1 MSLAFLVPLFLLGI
15 AGVVVPIVV
24 HLTRR
29 QRRNVV
35 RFPSLM
41 FLEKIPYQEQRRR
54 RIQHWFLLSLR
65 ALALGLL
72 AVAFARPFVQD
83 TQLGLGAA
91 SGPREVVVLVDQSY
105 SMEVGNQFERARD
118 EARAIFEGLGPLDRA
133 SLVAFSQG
141 AEVLARSTSD
151 RTRLRAALDTIRVGA
166 GATRF
171 GPALKVAQT
180 ILEEST
186 LASGEVYLFSDFQR
200 NAWIGDEDVR
210 LPPGSEFTP
219 VPLGHEGLEENFLVT
234 DVTLPRQAV
243 SGRERVTP
251 SARVVRRGGSSARDV
266 TVTLEIDGQELQ
278 SRTVTMQPDAAAAVA
293 FQPLTLS
300 RPHTRGTVRVGADE
314 LTADNARHFVLSP
327 GAALSVLVLESASSA
342 SPDPSFYLRRALD
355 TTDDGRFR
363 VSLRRA
369 STVRP
374 ADLEETDVVILNDV
388 QIDGASA
395 ERLRTFVQDGGGVL
409 LALGEEGGWP
419 ASAADLLPGA
429 IGPVQDRVQGRG
441 DRLGHLEYGHAVFEV
456 FAGPRSGNFTGARFF
471 RARAFEPAPEAAVL
485 ARFDDGSVALAEA
498 RHGLGRLLVWTSTL
512 DAYWT
517 DLALQP
523 VYLPFVHRLTEYLGG
538 RAEARPWFTIGQVVD
553 LANPEALETAGLVST
568 VADGLAEG
576 FDQVALTPSGS
587 TIQMPAGEG
596 PRYLPLEE
604 SGFYTVRPP
613 GTEPERPFVLAVN
626 VELEESNLA
635 RLDPTQLALQITA
648 PPGTEGDALNV
659 DRAASLQREDQER
672 RQGLWRWLLLVA
684 LGLFV
689 AETALSNWVS
699 RRSAGATGVV
709 TG

>member
-15 AGVVVPIVV
+15 AGVVIPIVV

-65 ALALGLL
+65 ALALALL

-83 TQLGLGAA
+83 AEIGLGA
-91 SGPREVVVLVDQSY
+91 SGGPREVVVLVDQSY
-105 SMEVGNQFERARD
+105 SMEVGDQFARARN
-118 EARAIFEGLGPLDRA
+118 EARAIFDGLGPLDRA
-133 SLVAFSQG
+133 SLVVFSQG
-141 AEVLARSTSD
+141 ARVVARSTSD
-151 RTRLRAALDTIRVGA
+151 RARLRSALDTIQVGA

-180 ILEEST
+180 ILEETT
-186 LASGEVYLFSDFQR
+186 LANGEVYLLSDFQR
-200 NAWIGDEDVR
+200 NGWIGDEGVR
-210 LPPGSEFTP
+210 LPSGSEFMP
-219 VPLGHEGLEENFLVT
+219 MPLGHEGVEENFLVT
-234 DVTLPRQAV
+234 DVSLPRQVV

-251 SARVVRRGGSSARDV
+251 SARVVRRGGGAPREV
-266 TVTLEIDGQELQ
+266 TVTLEIDGQDLQ
-278 SRTVTMQPDAAAAVA
+278 SRSITMQPDAATSVA
-293 FQPLTLS
+293 FQPFTLS
-300 RPHTRGTVRVGADE
+300 RPHTRGTVRLGEDE
-314 LTADNARHFVLSP
+314 VTADNARHFVLSP
-327 GAALSVLVLESASSA
+327 GAALSVLILESAGTSRDVSL
-342 SPDPSFYLRRALD
+342 YLRRALD
-355 TTDDGRFR
+355 ITEDGRFR
-363 VSLRRA
+363 VSTRRA
-369 STVRP
+369 SSVRA
-374 ADLEETDVVILNDV
+374 ADLAETDVVILNDV

-409 LALGEEGGWP
+409 VAPGEQGGWP

-429 IGPVQDRVQGRG
+429 IGPVQDRIQGRG
-441 DRLGHLEYGHAVFEV
+441 GRLGYLEYGHAVFEV
-456 FAGPRSGNFTGARFF
+456 FAGPRSGDFTGARFF
-471 RARAFEPAPEAAVL
+471 RARGFQPSPEATVL

-498 RHGLGRLLVWTSTL
+498 RHGRGRILVWTSTL
-512 DAYWT
+512 DSYWT

-523 VYLPFVHRLTEYLGG
+523 VFLPFMHRLVEHLGG

-553 LANPEALETAGLVST
+553 LANPEALVTAGLVST
-568 VADGLAEG
+568 VADGLSEG

-604 SGFYTVRPP
+604 QGFYTVRPP
-613 GTEPERPFVLAVN
+613 GGEPERPFVLAVN

-635 RLDPTQLALQITA
+635 RLDPTQLAVQITA
-648 PPGTEGDALNV
+648 PPGAEGSVLNA
-659 DRAASLQREDQER
+659 DRAVSLQREDQER
-672 RQGLWRWLLLVA
+672 RQGVWRWLLLAA

-689 AETALSNWVS
+689 LETALSNWVS
-699 RRSAGATGVV
+699 RKGTGAPGAV

>member
-35 RFPSLM
+35 HFPSLM

-54 RIQHWFLLSLR
+54 RIQHWFLLSMR
-65 ALALGLL
+65 ALALALL
-72 AVAFARPFVQD
+72 AIAFARPFLQD
-83 TQLGLGAA
+83 TELGLGAA
-91 SGPREVVVLVDQSY
+91 TGPREVVVLVDQSY
-105 SMEVGNQFERARD
+105 SMEIDDQFERAVD
-118 EARAIFEGLGPLDRA
+118 EAREIFDGLGPLDRA

-141 AEVLARSTSD
+141 ARVLARSTSD
-151 RTRLRAALDTIRVGA
+151 RSRLRSALDTVRVSS

-180 ILEEST
+180 IIEEST
-186 LASGEVYLFSDFQR
+186 LPSGEVYLLSDFQR
-200 NAWIGDEDVR
+200 NAWIGDEGVR
-210 LPPGSEFTP
+210 LPAGSQFTA
-219 VPLGHEGLEENFLVT
+219 VPLGHDEARENFLVT
-234 DVTLPRQAV
+234 DIALPRQVVA
-243 SGRERVTP
+243 GRERVTP
-251 SARVVRRGGSSARDV
+251 SARVVRRGGSATRDV
-266 TVTLEIDGQELQ
+266 AVTLVIDGQELQ

-293 FQPLTLS
+293 FQPFTLS
-300 RPHTRGTVRVGADE
+300 RPHTRGTVRLGEDD
-314 LTADNARHFVLSP
+314 LSADNTRHFVLSP
-327 GAALSVLVLESASSA
+327 GAALSVLILEGASGSR
-342 SPDPSFYLRRALD
+342 DPSLYLRRALD
-355 TTDDGRFR
+355 ITDDGRFR
-363 VSLRRA
+363 VTVRQA
-369 STVRP
+369 STLRQS
-374 ADLEETDVVILNDV
+374 DLEQTQVVILNGV
-388 QIDGASA
+388 QIDGGSA
-395 ERLRTFVQDGGGVL
+395 ERLRTFVETGGGL
-409 LALGEEGGWP
+409 LVAPGEQGGWP

-429 IGPVQDRVQGRG
+429 IGPVQDRMQARG
-441 DRLGHLEYGHAVFEV
+441 GRLGYLEYGHAVFEV
-456 FAGPRSGNFTGARFF
+456 FAGPRSGDFTGARFF
-471 RARAFEPAPEAAVL
+471 RARAFEPAAGAAVL

-498 RHGLGRLLVWTSTL
+498 RHGRGRVVVWTSTL
-512 DAYWT
+512 DSYWT

-553 LANPEALETAGLVST
+553 IGNPEALETAGLVST
-568 VADGLAEG
+568 VADGLTEG

-613 GTEPERPFVLAVN
+613 GSEPERPFVLAVN

-635 RLDPTQLALQITA
+635 RLDPEQLALQISA
-648 PPGTEGDALNV
+648 PPGAERGGLNV

-672 RQGLWRWLLLVA
+672 RQALWRWLLIIA
-684 LGLFV
+684 LALFV
-689 AETALSNWVS
+689 AETAISNWVS
-699 RRSAGATGVV
+699 RRSAGAPGVV